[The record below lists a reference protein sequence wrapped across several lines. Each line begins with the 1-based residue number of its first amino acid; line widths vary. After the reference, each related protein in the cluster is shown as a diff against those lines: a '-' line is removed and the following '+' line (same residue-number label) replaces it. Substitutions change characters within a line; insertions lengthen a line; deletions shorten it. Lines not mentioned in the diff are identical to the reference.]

1 MNARRTIA
9 AAAVLVAVWLN
20 LGCGEAGD
28 KGGKLPED
36 VVKVLEAAEVIEIE
50 SIDPS
55 VDKGAGGW
63 KSLGKTLVKD
73 ADTRK
78 QVREALYKSAAE
90 GKGLAKCF
98 EPRHIVRASA
108 NGKSVELVICFQ
120 CDRIHITRGKDNHD
134 IVAIS
139 AAAEPV
145 LNKILKDAGV
155 PLAK

>member
-1 MNARRTIA
+1 MNEQRVLGTVTLLALAAWLGLARSE
-9 AAAVLVAVWLN
+9 V
-20 LGCGEAGD
+20 GD

-36 VVKVLEAAEVIEIE
+36 VVKALEGAEVIEIE
-50 SIDPS
+50 SVEPIKD
-55 VDKGAGGW
+55 GNGW

-73 ADTRK
+73 AAKRK
-78 QVREALYKSAAE
+78 EVREALYKSAAE
-90 GKGLAKCF
+90 GKSMAKCF

-120 CDRIHITRGKDNHD
+120 CDRIHVTRGKDNVD
-134 IVAIS
+134 MIPIS
-139 AAAEPV
+139 SAAEPV